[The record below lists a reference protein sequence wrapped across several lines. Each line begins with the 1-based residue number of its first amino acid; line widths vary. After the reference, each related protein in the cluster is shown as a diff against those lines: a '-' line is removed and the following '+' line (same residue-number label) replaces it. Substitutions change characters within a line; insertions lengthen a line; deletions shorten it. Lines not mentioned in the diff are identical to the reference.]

1 MIKLKLN
8 LPDFFKKKPTLI
20 FNIDPKWKYIY
31 DHYPIQSV
39 SKFRCEWV
47 KQQPI
52 VRCPGFNDLYEY
64 GYIVPMWFDLDIILD
79 PFDKWEDQHV
89 TLKTNVK
96 EFVSWHWPETANIR
110 PHLPETFF
118 HSILKLHC
126 PWSIKTPKNYAII
139 QKPVWFNYQPDY
151 EIVPGVMNTGLI
163 HAPTCPMFLI
173 RTEPK
178 TEKQTIQLRAGDP
191 LFHIIVVE
199 RSKLNVDIRMGD
211 KEIEEAN
218 KHYNVGVSL
227 RFDTRK
233 LYREQENE

>member
-1 MIKLKLN
+1 
-8 LPDFFKKKPTLI
+8 
-20 FNIDPKWKYIY
+20 
-31 DHYPIQSV
+31 
-39 SKFRCEWV
+39 
-47 KQQPI
+47 
-52 VRCPGFNDLYEY
+52 
-64 GYIVPMWFDLDIILD
+64 
-79 PFDKWEDQHV
+79 
-89 TLKTNVK
+89 
-96 EFVSWHWPETANIR
+96 
-110 PHLPETFF
+110 
-118 HSILKLHC
+118 
-126 PWSIKTPKNYAII
+126 
-139 QKPVWFNYQPDY
+139 
-151 EIVPGVMNTGLI
+151 
-163 HAPTCPMFLI
+163 MFLI